1 MATAAAIVI
10 LIGLGMVVVA
20 GLFAL
25 FSVGDLRLR
34 RLLRRTPPTPIAS
47 WRPGPVAA
55 EGVVE
60 CGPAGRQTALLSGAE
75 CAWFDVTATC
85 YRSGDSDGDLT
96 WRTDVGRT
104 PAAPALADATA
115 RVPLDPRVFA
125 GTSTA
130 ETTTMEYVHKRHS
143 VPPAWIPATMAERL
157 KRGDSVTGRE
167 TRLPLGG
174 PVFALGR
181 LENGTLVRR
190 GRTVFSA
197 GGYADAVKA
206 NDGDLSLMTV
216 TIPVFFLGGLIV
228 AGGALAVLL
237 AVTS

>member
-10 LIGLGMVVVA
+10 LIGVGMVVVA

-34 RLLRRTPPTPIAS
+34 RLLRQTPPTPIGS
-47 WRPGPVAA
+47 WRPGRVAA

-60 CGPAGRQTALLSGAE
+60 CGPAGRQTAPLSGAE

-96 WRTDVGRT
+96 WRTEVGRT
-104 PAAPALADATA
+104 PTVPALADGTA
-115 RVPLDPRVFA
+115 RVPLDPAIFA
-125 GTSTA
+125 GTAPA
-130 ETTTMEYVHKRHS
+130 ETTTLEYVHKRHS
-143 VPPAWIPATMAERL
+143 VPPSWIPATMADRL

-167 TRLPLGG
+167 VRLPLGG

-181 LENGTLVRR
+181 LENGTLAGR
-190 GRTVFSA
+190 GRTVFA
-197 GGYADAVKA
+197 RGGYIDAVKA